1 MGPRKSKLFLV
12 SSSRRK
18 SFQGA
23 SDTEMKNKKRFQTG
37 DLVPETGIYRVA
49 HQAHRLPHEVII
61 VADQPFPRCSKCG
74 GAVVFE
80 LVYAAPDLFQY
91 GVRHLYE
98 LPVLEEDRSA
108 QGA

>member
-1 MGPRKSKLFLV
+1 MGPRNGKPFLV
-12 SSSRRK
+12 SSFRRK

-23 SDTEMKNKKRFQTG
+23 PDSGMKNKRRFQTG

-61 VADQPFPRCSKCG
+61 LADQRFPRCCKCG
-74 GAVVFE
+74 SAVLFE
-80 LVYAAPDLFQY
+80 LVHAAPDLFRY

-98 LPVLEEDRSA
+98 LPLLEQDVSA
-108 QGA
+108 RVA